1 MIPLFVISSVP
12 IRAPRR
18 FSLTHPAS
26 SSREM
31 DQFCLDREE
40 GGVFGYKA
48 KGLDDYIDLTNFI
61 YGFYYLII
69 VKKRKRG
76 KLRNYWIFH
85 GDFCRRV
92 RVYQARVL
100 WSFLILEH
108 IVSKEDYML
117 IKAQLEGD
125 SIVLKNTLFS
135 FILTIYSSWKL
146 AWDNDKFVKCRAR
159 KSLVHLSLMNCKIW
173 TVTLR
178 LHHESI
184 IHRLCS
190 PTLKFADQNPN
201 VCRLSSSRKVSKK
214 FFVCL
219 KPHARESSTLNR

>member
-1 MIPLFVISSVP
+1 MRKIKELLNISWWFLLSSK
-12 IRAPRR
+12 
-18 FSLTHPAS
+18 SLS
-26 SSREM
+26 GKS
-31 DQFCLDREE
+31 LDR
-40 GGVFGYKA
+40 
-48 KGLDDYIDLTNFI
+48 II
-61 YGFYYLII
+61 LIFQ
-69 VKKRKRG
+69 
-76 KLRNYWIFH
+76 LS
-85 GDFCRRV
+85 CEM
-92 RVYQARVL
+92 

-108 IVSKEDYML
+108 IVSKEDCML

-201 VCRLSSSRKVSKK
+201 VCRLSSRKVSKK

>member
-69 VKKRKRG
+69 AKKRKRG

-108 IVSKEDYML
+108 IVSKEDCML

-173 TVTLR
+173 TVTL
-178 LHHESI
+178 
-184 IHRLCS
+184 
-190 PTLKFADQNPN
+190 F
-201 VCRLSSSRKVSKK
+201 
-214 FFVCL
+214 
-219 KPHARESSTLNR
+219 